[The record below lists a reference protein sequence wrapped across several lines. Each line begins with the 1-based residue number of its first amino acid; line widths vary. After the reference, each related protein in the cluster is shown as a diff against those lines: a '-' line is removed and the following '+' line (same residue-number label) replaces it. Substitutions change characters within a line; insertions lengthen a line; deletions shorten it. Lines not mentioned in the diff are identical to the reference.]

1 MDTPAART
9 RLRRTQAQRRAGT
22 RRRLLDAALE
32 CLVDHGYAGTTTTQV
47 AERAGVSRGAQ
58 LHHFPT
64 RADLVA
70 AAIEHLFD
78 RMRCD
83 YQQAFSQAGGAD
95 AGVAVDLLWSIF
107 EQRDF
112 AAVLELYVAART
124 DADLRERLTPVA
136 AAHER
141 RVYELA
147 REFFPHVPPDA
158 RDDVLRT
165 VLDAMQGMAVSAFA
179 PVGAPDRAVRL
190 AALRRLAMRAIG
202 DSQNAGRER
211 RAAS

>member
-1 MDTPAART
+1 MEEPAGGT
-9 RLRRTQAQRRAGT
+9 RSRRTQAQRRAGT
-22 RRRLLDAALE
+22 RRQLLDAALE

-70 AAIEHLFD
+70 ATIEHLFE

-83 YQQAFSQAGGAD
+83 YQQAFSRAGSAD

-124 DADLRERLTPVA
+124 DADLRERLAPVA
-136 AAHER
+136 EAHQR

-147 REFFPHVPPDA
+147 REFFPHVPTDA

-165 VLDAMQGMAVSAFA
+165 VLDAMQGMAVGGFSPA
-179 PVGAPDRAVRL
+179 GTPDRDARL
-190 AALRRLAMRAIG
+190 GALRRLALRAIG
-202 DSQNAGRER
+202 DSESAGRER
-211 RAAS
+211 RVAS